1 MCSPSLVI
9 AGISAATGIASAGV
23 SYAGAR
29 QQAKA
34 QARYQ
39 AQAAAAALQKKAYQR
54 TTAQIEAA
62 QQREA
67 VTEEKGLVRKK
78 TEADLSTARVAAGES
93 GVSGVSVQ
101 HLMDDLRRQQ
111 AARLSGLTKQEE
123 RLELRR
129 GLGLRQIEL
138 ASQQELIGI
147 NQPIQKPSG
156 LGAALQGIQAGL
168 GAYSMYQGMQT
179 ASRPPAIDTGAG
191 ISVYMPETDQ
201 YTNPFYTP

>member
-29 QQAKA
+29 RQAKA
-34 QARYQ
+34 QAAYQ

-54 TTAQIEAA
+54 TTAQIEA
-62 QQREA
+62 QQQKVA
-67 VTEEKGLVRKK
+67 VAEEKGLVRKK

-111 AARLSGLTKQEE
+111 AARLTGLTKQEE

-147 NQPIQKPSG
+147 RQPISKPSG
-156 LGAALQGIQAGL
+156 LGAGLKMLQAGL
-168 GAYSMYQGMQT
+168 GAFNMYQGMQA

>member
-1 MCSPSLVI
+1 MIGASTV
-9 AGISAATGIASAGV
+9 AGIGSSVA
-23 SYAGAR
+23 SYAGQRRMAK
-29 QQAKA
+29 QQAA
-34 QARYQ
+34 YQ
-39 AQAAAAALQKKAYQR
+39 AQAAAAARQKRAYQVS
-54 TTAQIEAA
+54 TAQIEAA

-67 VTEEKGLVRKK
+67 VAEEKGLVRKK
-78 TEADLSTARVAAGES
+78 TEADLSTARVSAGES

-123 RLELRR
+123 RMELRR

-147 NQPIQKPSG
+147 EQPIQKPSG

-168 GAYSMYQGMQT
+168 GAYSMYQGMQS

-201 YTNPFYTP
+201 YTNPFMVNFDNQT

>member
-1 MCSPSLVI
+1 MCLPIAAI
-9 AGISAATGIASAGV
+9 AGISAATGIASAGMG
-23 SYAGAR
+23 YAGAR
-29 QQAKA
+29 RQAKA
-34 QARYQ
+34 QAAYQ

-54 TTAQIEAA
+54 TTAQIEA
-62 QQREA
+62 QQQKVA
-67 VTEEKGLVRKK
+67 VAEEKGLIRKK
-78 TEADLSTARVAAGES
+78 TEEDLSTARVSAGES

-111 AARLSGLTKQEE
+111 AARLTGLTKQEE

-129 GLGLRQIEL
+129 GLGLQQIEL

-147 NQPIQKPSG
+147 RHPIPKPSG
-156 LGAALQGIQAGL
+156 LGAMLQAAQAGV
-168 GAYSMYQGMQT
+168 GAYGLYQGMQ
-179 ASRPPAIDTGAG
+179 AAARPPAIDTGAG

>member
-1 MCSPSLVI
+1 MCSPTLVI

-23 SYAGAR
+23 GYAGAR

-39 AQAAAAALQKKAYQR
+39 AQAAAAARQKRAYQVS
-54 TTAQIEAA
+54 TAQIEAA

-67 VTEEKGLVRKK
+67 VAEEKGLVRKK
-78 TEADLSTARVAAGES
+78 TEADLSTARVSAGES

-111 AARLSGLTKQEE
+111 AALLSGLTKQEE

-147 NQPIQKPSG
+147 EQPIQKPSG

-168 GAYSMYQGMQT
+168 GAYSMYQGMQS

>member
-1 MCSPSLVI
+1 MCSI
-9 AGISAATGIASAGV
+9 EAFAAISAATSVASVGV
-23 SYAGAR
+23 GYAAQR
-29 QQAKA
+29 QQAQA
-34 QARYQ
+34 QAAYQ
-39 AQAAAAALQKKAYQR
+39 AQAAAAARQKRAYQVS
-54 TTAQIEAA
+54 TAQIEAA

-67 VTEEKGLVRKK
+67 VAEEKGLVRKK
-78 TEADLSTARVAAGES
+78 TEADLSTARVSAGES

-111 AARLSGLTKQEE
+111 AARLTGLTKQEE

-147 NQPIQKPSG
+147 EQPIQRPSG

-168 GAYSMYQGMQT
+168 GAYSMYQGMQA

-191 ISVYMPETDQ
+191 VSVYMPETDQ

>member
-1 MCSPSLVI
+1 MCSPTLVI

-29 QQAKA
+29 RQAKQQA
-34 QARYQ
+34 QYQ
-39 AQAAAAALQKKAYQR
+39 AQAAAAARQKRAYQVS
-54 TTAQIEAA
+54 TAQIEAA

-67 VTEEKGLVRKK
+67 VAEEKGLIRKK
-78 TEADLSTARVAAGES
+78 TEADLSTARVSAGES

-111 AARLSGLTKQEE
+111 AARLTGLTKQEE

-147 NQPIQKPSG
+147 EQPIQKPSG

-168 GAYSMYQGMQT
+168 GAYSMYQGMQA

>member
-1 MCSPSLVI
+1 M
-9 AGISAATGIASAGV
+9 G
-23 SYAGAR
+23 YAGAR
-29 QQAKA
+29 RQAKQQAA
-34 QARYQ
+34 YQ
-39 AQAAAAALQKKAYQR
+39 AQASAAALQKKAYQR
-54 TTAQIEAA
+54 TTAQIEA
-62 QQREA
+62 QQQKVA
-67 VTEEKGLVRKK
+67 VAEEKGLVRKK

-111 AARLSGLTKQEE
+111 AARLTGLTKQEE

-147 NQPIQKPSG
+147 EQPIQKPSG

-168 GAYSMYQGMQT
+168 GAYSMYQGMQA

-191 ISVYMPETDQ
+191 VSVYMPETDQ